1 MKTEHES
8 DYLINIENANVSR
21 EGQRILQGISWRLRP
36 GENWVVLGAN
46 GAGKSTLL
54 RLIRGDLWPEPGKK
68 TSRIY
73 HLSGEFQE
81 TPLGIRRLIGIVDPG
96 LQDRYIR
103 NDIDISGEEA
113 VLTGFF
119 DSVWLQETPSPSM
132 VSSALNLISLL
143 EMDGLRKRSILDM
156 SRGEARKV
164 LIARALVCAP
174 RVLLMDEVF
183 SGLDSRARKRLSGLL
198 KKALRWNTQIVM
210 ATHRVSDLEHLMT
223 HAALL
228 KEGKIVL
235 QGRKGRV
242 LKPGSLDALL
252 GPSLATR
259 ARGMNMR
266 ASASTEIKPSRDK
279 RNLIEMRGLSVYIGE
294 KRVLREIDWEMKA
307 DENWAVLGKN
317 GAGKT
322 TFLRLVAGD
331 RRPAAGGEIS
341 RFGGR
346 GSGSI
351 WDLRKKIGY
360 VSPELQAK
368 YDEEMTGEDV
378 VLSGFFSSIGLYKG
392 VTASQRKLSEELMR
406 RLGIEALRYR
416 RADSMSYGE
425 LRKVLIV
432 RALVKNPRLLLLDE
446 PFSGL
451 DSSSKEDL
459 TRFLGRTLLQSAR
472 IILVTHRSDEIIPS
486 ISHILV
492 LDRGEIALQGTR
504 EEVLRDDVLS
514 ALHLQ

>member
-1 MKTEHES
+1 MKKEHKS

-21 EGQRILQGISWRLRP
+21 EGQRILHGISWRLRP

-54 RLIRGDLWPEPGKK
+54 RLIRGDLWPEPRNK
-68 TSRIY
+68 TRRIY
-73 HLSGEFQE
+73 HLSDDFQE
-81 TPLGIRRLIGIVDPG
+81 TPLGIRRLIGIVEPG
-96 LQDRYIR
+96 LQDRYTR
-103 NDIDISGEEA
+103 NGVDISAEEV

-119 DSVWLQETPSPSM
+119 DSVWLQETPSPDM
-132 VSSALNLISLL
+132 VGAALNLMTLL
-143 EMDGLRKRSILDM
+143 EMEGLRKRSILTL

-164 LIARALVCAP
+164 LIARALVSAP

-183 SGLDSRARKRLSGLL
+183 SGLDSRTRKGLSGLL
-198 KKALRWNTQIVM
+198 EKALRGNTQIVM

-228 KEGKIVL
+228 KGGRIVL
-235 QGRKGRV
+235 QGRKERV
-242 LKPGSLDALL
+242 LKSGSLAALPGL
-252 GPSLATR
+252 SLAAQTR
-259 ARGMNMR
+259 WMNTQ
-266 ASASTEIKPSRDK
+266 ASASTEIKPSRNK

-294 KRVLREIDWEMKA
+294 KRVLTEIDWEMKA

-317 GAGKT
+317 GAGKS

-331 RRPAAGGEIS
+331 RRPAVGGEIR
-341 RFGGR
+341 RFGKR

-351 WDLRKKIGY
+351 WDLRKKIGH
-360 VSPELQAK
+360 VSPELQAE

-378 VLSGFFSSIGLYKG
+378 VLSGFFPSIGLYSR
-392 VTASQRKLSEELMR
+392 VTASQRRLSEELMR

-416 RADSMSYGE
+416 PANSMSYGE
-425 LRKVLIV
+425 FRKVLIA
-432 RALVKNPRLLLLDE
+432 RALVKSPRLLLLDE

-451 DSSSKEDL
+451 DSSSKEDF

-472 IILVTHRSDEIIPS
+472 IILVTHRSDEIIPA

-492 LDRGEIALQGTR
+492 LDRGKIALQGTR

-514 ALHLQ
+514 AIHLH